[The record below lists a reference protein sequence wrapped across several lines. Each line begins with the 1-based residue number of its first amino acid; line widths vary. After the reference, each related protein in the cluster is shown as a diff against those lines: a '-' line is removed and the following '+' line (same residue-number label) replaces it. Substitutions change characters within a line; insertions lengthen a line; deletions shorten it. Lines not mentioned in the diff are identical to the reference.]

1 MDSPTTPVYDTFVTK
16 NGVPMALK
24 FLRSLMPK
32 EERFVEHFTAHAQCI
47 ADAAIALT
55 AMMQAP
61 AGERENRFAQVCSI
75 ESQADSIAKDTLV
88 ALHRAFITPFDRS
101 DIHALTTALDDA
113 VDLIEDVAQHA
124 MLYRIDSFGP
134 RMIEMAAMIE
144 AGAKLLVQVLPLLDN
159 INANVAR
166 INSLCEQV
174 GKIES
179 DGDRLLRQALAEL
192 IAEKPDTIAFIG
204 KKEVYDLLE
213 TVTDRCDDVADLI
226 EGIVLDHV

>member
-1 MDSPTTPVYDTFVTK
+1 
-16 NGVPMALK
+16 MALK
-24 FLRSLMPK
+24 FLRALMPK
-32 EERFVEHFTAHAQCI
+32 EERFIEHFAAHAQCI
-47 ADAAIALT
+47 ADAAVALAT
-55 AMMQAP
+55 MMQAP
-61 AGERENRFAQVCSI
+61 AAERESRFTQLCAI
-75 ESQADSIAKDTLV
+75 ESKADGIAKETLV

-124 MLYRIDSFGP
+124 MLYKIETFGP
-134 RMIEMAAMIE
+134 RMLEFAVMIE
-144 AGAKLLVQVLPLLDN
+144 KSALLLVQLIPLLND
-159 INANVAR
+159 INRNVSQ

-174 GKIES
+174 GKLES
-179 DGDRLLRQALAEL
+179 EGDRVLRLALSEL
-192 IAEKPDTIAFIG
+192 IAENPDTIGFIG

>member
-1 MDSPTTPVYDTFVTK
+1 
-16 NGVPMALK
+16 MALK

-32 EERFVEHFTAHAQCI
+32 EERFVDYFSQHAECI
-47 ADAAIALT
+47 AEAAKALS

-61 AGERENRFAQVCSI
+61 PTEREARCAEVGII
-75 ESQADSIAKDTLV
+75 EQKADTVAKETLF

-124 MLYRIDSFGP
+124 MLYKIDHFGP
-134 RMIEMAAMIE
+134 RMIELAEVIEKIAA
-144 AGAKLLVQVLPLLDN
+144 LLIKALPLLHDIN
-159 INANVAR
+159 RNVVHINA
-166 INSLCEQV
+166 LCEQV
-174 GKIES
+174 GKLES
-179 DGDRLLRQALAEL
+179 EGDRLLHQALSEL
-192 IAEKPDTIAFIG
+192 IADNPDTITFIG
-204 KKEVYDLLE
+204 KKEVYDMLE